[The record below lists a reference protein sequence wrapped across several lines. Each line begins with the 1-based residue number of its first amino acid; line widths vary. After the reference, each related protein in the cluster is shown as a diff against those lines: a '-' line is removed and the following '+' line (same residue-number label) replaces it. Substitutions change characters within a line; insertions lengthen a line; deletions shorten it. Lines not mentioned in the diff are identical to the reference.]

1 MRRQGAARVFR
12 LFSVHETS
20 LYEVS
25 LFQND
30 IVPSTYQKNDLLTT
44 RHDCC
49 RRKGHLSLHCF
60 FYCCIRIT
68 ASVELLGKTKFV
80 KRFIHVSPIDF

>member
-30 IVPSTYQKNDLLTT
+30 IVPSTY
-44 RHDCC
+44 
-49 RRKGHLSLHCF
+49 
-60 FYCCIRIT
+60 
-68 ASVELLGKTKFV
+68 
-80 KRFIHVSPIDF
+80 